1 MLPSKVV
8 RTGHIPEGVV
18 PHFHPLRIQPM
29 RIAVPREVEADE
41 LRVALTPAV
50 VKRLTGGG
58 DEIRVEVG
66 LGERAGW
73 ADEAYLEAGATVVEA
88 SDLLAGADL
97 IARVRPPDAEVISA
111 LPRGVIHMSLLD
123 PYRSPERLRAM
134 AAAGVTAISLEMVPR
149 STRAQKLDV
158 LSSQASLAG
167 YAAVMTAAE
176 TLPKVFPMM
185 MTPAGTIPAARVFVI
200 GAGVAGLQAIATA
213 RRLGARV
220 EAFDTR
226 PVVAEEVRS
235 LGAKFLE
242 IDLGGDTG
250 QTDQGY
256 AKQLTEAQLERQKRG
271 MAEAIARADVVI
283 TTAQLFGRAAPRIVA
298 REMLAAMRPGSV
310 VVDMATATG
319 GNVEGSIH
327 GETVAVEGVHVIGP
341 ANLPAE
347 VVLDA
352 SEMFAS
358 NVAAFVEEFR
368 DEESGAFTLDFEDD
382 ILLRSV
388 VTHGGDIVHPDLK
401 EDA

>member
-1 MLPSKVV
+1 
-8 RTGHIPEGVV
+8 
-18 PHFHPLRIQPM
+18 M
-29 RIAVPREVEADE
+29 RVEAG
-41 LRVALTPAV
+41 VA
-50 VKRLTGGG
+50 
-58 DEIRVEVG
+58 D
-66 LGERAGW
+66 RAGW
-73 ADEAYLEAGATVVEA
+73 TDEDYQGAGAEVVA
-88 SDLLAGADL
+88 ADALLDGADVV
-97 IARVRPPDAEVISA
+97 ARVRPPSPEVIGA
-111 LPRGVIHMSLLD
+111 LPAGVIHMSLLD
-123 PYRSPERLRAM
+123 PYRSPERLQAM
-134 AAAGVTAISLEMVPR
+134 ASAGVTAISLEMVPR

-167 YAAVMTAAE
+167 YAAVMAAAD
-176 TLPKVFPMM
+176 TLPKIFPMM

-242 IDLGGDTG
+242 IDLGGETG

-256 AKQLTEAQLERQKRG
+256 ARQLTEEQLERQKQG

-283 TTAQLFGRAAPRIVA
+283 TTAQLFGRPAPQIVTRA
-298 REMLAAMRPGSV
+298 MLADMRSGSV

-319 GNVEGSIH
+319 GNVEGSEH
-327 GETVAVEGVHVIGP
+327 GATVEVEGVHVIGP
-341 ANLPAE
+341 SNLPAD
-347 VVLDA
+347 VVIDA

-368 DEESGAFTLDFEDD
+368 DEESGAFALDLEDD
-382 ILLRSV
+382 ILARSV
-388 VTHGGDIVHPDLK
+388 VTHGGAVVHPDLVETPADK
-401 EDA
+401 EHT